1 VRLLLDQVAV
11 DVRGDSEQV
20 DVTLHWAGGV
30 ESRHRL
36 IRPVQRYEQLSTYPR
51 LMARLETLRHEGLSF
66 AQMAERLTAEG
77 FYPPKRTDRFTGEM
91 IARLLSRSGLHGP
104 RPRTMV
110 AAEVLEPHEYWLS
123 DLAREL
129 TMPNATL
136 YKWQRLGWVHSRKV
150 AEASGR
156 LALWADADDLERLRC
171 LRAYQRQWPEPR
183 YPQALIQPKERGSDG
198 ERQVEVC
205 K

>member
-1 VRLLLDQVAV
+1 M
-11 DVRGDSEQV
+11 RGDSEQV

-36 IRPVQRYEQLSTYPR
+36 IRPVQRYEQLSTYPL
-51 LMARLETLRHEGLSF
+51 LMARIETLHHEGLSF
-66 AQMAERLTAEG
+66 ARIAGRLTAEG

-91 IARLLSRSGLHGP
+91 IARLRRRSARQGPGP
-104 RPRTMV
+104 RARV
-110 AAEVLEPHEYWLS
+110 EADVLKPHEYWLS

-129 TMPNATL
+129 TMPKATL
-136 YKWQRLGWVHSRKV
+136 YEWQRWGWVHSRKV

-156 LALWADADDLERLRC
+156 LALWADADELGRLRR
-171 LRAYQRQWPEPR
+171 LRAYQRQWPEPG
-183 YPQALIQPKERGSDG
+183 YPQALIQLKERGSDG
-198 ERQVEVC
+198 DRRFGVD